1 MKNKMFLIFQLIFV
15 LVAVLT
21 ATVVIAEDSQAEKD
35 SPASKG
41 YVNEKIEE
49 LLETLESGGIINVA
63 PSAPS
68 DLSKYKYVPVHVG
81 VGQKLIGDEGTEVIL
96 RVGRSFAVVTGAE
109 SLIDVTSGT
118 ELKDKAEISK
128 NHIVI
133 VPRNDGRG
141 VRVVEDA
148 WFLVKGGYT
157 IGNVE

>member
-1 MKNKMFLIFQLIFV
+1 MKSKMFLMFQLIIV
-15 LVAVLT
+15 LVAVLV
-21 ATVVIAEDSQAEKD
+21 ATVIAEDAQTEED

-49 LLETLESGGIINVA
+49 LLETLESGGTINMGSSV
-63 PSAPS
+63 SA
-68 DLSKYKYVPVHVG
+68 DLNKFKYVPVHVG
-81 VGQKLIGDEGTEVIL
+81 VGQKLIGDEGTELIL
-96 RVGRSFAVVTGAE
+96 RVGRSFAVVTGVE
-109 SLIDVTSGT
+109 SLIDVTSGA